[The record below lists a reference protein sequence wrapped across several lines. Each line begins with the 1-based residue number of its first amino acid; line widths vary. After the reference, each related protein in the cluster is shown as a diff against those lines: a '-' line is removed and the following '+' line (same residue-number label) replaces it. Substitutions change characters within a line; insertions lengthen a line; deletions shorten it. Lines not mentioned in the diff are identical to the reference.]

1 MPPRAVV
8 DPRGAAAEGKGYVI
22 KRQRTSND
30 TGPRLLVNGRF
41 LYAPPTGV
49 QRVAAALLNQL
60 GAHRDE
66 LMQLFPAGVQIEA
79 PRGDAATTI
88 AGLPVH
94 QVGRGGGQIWSQIW
108 EQLTLPRQVRGQGQ
122 GDVVLSLSNAGPLA
136 TARGITM
143 IHDAQSYT
151 APQSYSFAFV
161 RWYRFLLPRLG
172 RRNLQILTVSH
183 FSKQQLV
190 DHGVARADRIT
201 VIPNGV
207 DHILGFASDA
217 GTVHRLELV
226 ERGYV
231 VALATTQPH
240 KNITVL
246 LRAFADGAMGDVR
259 LVLLG
264 KAGAEEMRAAYSF
277 LPDDVLF
284 TGMIDDAELRGLLE
298 QALCF
303 AMPSTTE
310 GFGLPPLEAMILGTP
325 AVVAPC
331 GALPEVCGDGTL
343 YADPEDPAEWQA
355 RIRALRD
362 DPVLRQTMSTKG
374 ASQAAT
380 FTWARAGDLLVETL
394 RRCLPSVSIANHEG
408 IDTDVIRS
416 TTS

>member
-1 MPPRAVV
+1 LARKDRTGGPA
-8 DPRGAAAEGKGYVI
+8 GAG
-22 KRQRTSND
+22 
-30 TGPRLLVNGRF
+30 RLLVNGRF
-41 LYAPPTGV
+41 LYARPTGV
-49 QRVAAALLNQL
+49 QRVATALLHQL
-60 GAHRDE
+60 TARRDE

-79 PRGDAATTI
+79 PRGDAAATI

-94 QVGRGGGQIWSQIW
+94 QAGRRGGQIW
-108 EQLTLPRQVRGQGQ
+108 EQFTLPRQGR
-122 GDVVLSLSNAGPLA
+122 GDVILSLSNVGPLA
-136 TARGITM
+136 AARGITM
-143 IHDAQSYT
+143 IHDAQVYT
-151 APQSYSFAFV
+151 APQSYSAAFV

-172 RRNLQILTVSH
+172 RRNLQVLTVSH

-190 DHGVARADRIT
+190 EHGVARADRIT

-217 GTVHRLELV
+217 GTVQRLGLTA
-226 ERGYV
+226 RRYV

-240 KNITVL
+240 KNIAVL

-264 KAGAEEMRAAYSF
+264 KAGADEMRAAYPF

-284 TGMIDDAELRGLLE
+284 TGMIDDGELRGLLE

-331 GALPEVCGDGTL
+331 GALPEACGEGAL
-343 YADPEDPAEWQA
+343 YAEPDDPAAWQA
-355 RIRALRD
+355 QIRALRED
-362 DPVLRQTMSTKG
+362 AALRDRMSAAG
-374 ASQAAT
+374 AAQAAA
-380 FTWARAGDLLVETL
+380 FTWARAGDLLVDTL
-394 RRCLPSVSIANHEG
+394 RRCLPAA
-408 IDTDVIRS
+408 RRA
-416 TTS
+416 